1 MENTDMNNLYLI
13 DKRALYEDICK
24 IEDEYRKS
32 LLKEKDYNTYEA
44 QQKQGLL
51 NATTLIKHFIFD
63 YPIVEDYKYEINNL
77 RKMIRE
83 LNHIN
88 KFGIVFCHDCKWAS
102 PIYHSPEC
110 YDDDYIWCSENDMCY
125 DVEHYCKDGVKKDD

>member
-1 MENTDMNNLYLI
+1 MKDIEFYNLDLEFYNLDLI
-13 DKRALYEDICK
+13 D
-24 IEDEYRKS
+24 RKK
-32 LLKEKDYNTYEA
+32 LLKDIGDEPENWTDSEHEI
-44 QQKQGLL
+44 QCL
-51 NATTLIKHFIFD
+51 NDWRMYKNIIESQD
-63 YPIVEDYKYEINNL
+63 EVENYKYEINNL
-77 RKMIRE
+77 RKIIRE

-88 KFGIVFCHDCKWAS
+88 KFGVVFCHDCKWAS

>member
-1 MENTDMNNLYLI
+1 MNNLYLI
-13 DKRALYEDICK
+13 DKKALYEDICK

-32 LLKEKDYNTYEA
+32 LLKEENYNTYEA

-77 RKMIRE
+77 KKNDKRIKSYKQIW
-83 LNHIN
+83 
-88 KFGIVFCHDCKWAS
+88 DCILS
-102 PIYHSPEC
+102 RL
-110 YDDDYIWCSENDMCY
+110 
-125 DVEHYCKDGVKKDD
+125 